1 MTSFGVGL
9 ATSVLVE
16 VANAIIDI
24 VKEIKENKKQCEVL
38 GQRCIWI
45 STAIENVVDSNKANL
60 ASHNDTYLAMA
71 IHVQE
76 FDKILRAI
84 QSEMEGWASKRLW
97 TRVFKKA
104 TISDTLEEL
113 NIKLMDR
120 WQLFQ
125 NFLTIQNIGVSAVTA
140 GLMVKSIQ
148 DYETARDEDAIANAL
163 VLKGIQESVALAQR
177 NKASLD
183 DHTNKLVT
191 ILAGVNKLQAPI
203 DKPEDPE
210 AVSARN
216 AIREAI
222 QAYEGQVPAIGID
235 SSELTLPFEEP
246 YHRGQNADIFKGIRR
261 GKIVAIKK
269 VNVLDAEE
277 IDIVYRRILS
287 ESHIWDQ
294 LCHPNISQF
303 LGCCR
308 PQNDLAYMISAWA
321 ENGDARKYIKQNP
334 NANRLKLVSLEYLHA
349 FVDPRSRKLMP
360 IIHASVKGNHVLVD
374 GDGTAQLS
382 DFGIAFIVDEVYP
395 GSRPPATRWSSPEVL
410 NGETL
415 VSSPIF
421 GPWVWSFW
429 S

>member
-294 LCHPNISQF
+294 LRHPNISQF

-334 NANRLKLVSLEYLHA
+334 NANRLKLG
-349 FVDPRSRKLMP
+349 RGR
-360 IIHASVKGNHVLVD
+360 
-374 GDGTAQLS
+374 T
-382 DFGIAFIVDEVYP
+382 
-395 GSRPPATRWSSPEVL
+395 RP
-410 NGETL
+410 
-415 VSSPIF
+415 
-421 GPWVWSFW
+421 
-429 S
+429 